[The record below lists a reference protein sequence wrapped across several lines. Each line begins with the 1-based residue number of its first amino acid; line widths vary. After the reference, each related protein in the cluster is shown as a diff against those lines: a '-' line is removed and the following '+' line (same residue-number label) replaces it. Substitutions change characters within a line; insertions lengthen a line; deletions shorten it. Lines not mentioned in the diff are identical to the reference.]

1 MIEQARCVCRAIR
14 VDGVITP
21 PPVIAKTS
29 QLTYDAIVWV
39 FGRGNI
45 GLIEGMI
52 PVGNRPPANANVL
65 VETDTFAFEAYIV
78 GGDLQPLIPEHRNA
92 VRCPTGGG

>member
-29 QLTYDAIVWV
+29 QLTYDAMVGVI
-39 FGRGNI
+39 GRGNI
-45 GLIEGMI
+45 GLIKGMI
-52 PVGNRPPANANVL
+52 PVGNRPPANANIL
-65 VETDTFAFEAYIV
+65 VETNTFKFDATIA
-78 GGDLQPLIPEHRNA
+78 GGEL
-92 VRCPTGGG
+92 